1 MHLLIAIIN
10 NPDQVIDILDEFYKV
25 DVKGSTV
32 MDSTGMAHIMANH
45 VPFFSRFAEF
55 GKDPSCNKTIFVVI
69 DSEKSRDK
77 AIDAIE
83 RIVGDLN
90 KPDTGI
96 VITLP
101 IDFCKGLVK
110 IERDEPLR

>member
-1 MHLLIAIIN
+1 MNLLIAIIN
-10 NPDQVIDILDEFYKV
+10 DPDRVIDILDEFYEV
-25 DVKGSTV
+25 DIKGATV
-32 MDSTGMAHIMANH
+32 MESKGMAHIMADH

-55 GKDPSCNKTIFVVI
+55 GKDPAQNKTIFVVI
-69 DSEKSRDK
+69 DSDESRKK

-96 VITLP
+96 VMTLP

-110 IERDEPLR
+110 TEGDESLR

>member
-10 NPDQVIDILDEFYKV
+10 NPDYVIDILDEFYKV
-25 DVKGSTV
+25 DVRGATV
-32 MDSTGMAHIMANH
+32 MDSKGMAHIIADH
-45 VPFFSRFAEF
+45 IPFFARFAEF
-55 GKDPSCNKTIFVVI
+55 GKDPSFNKTIFVVI
-69 DSEKSRDK
+69 DSDESRKK

-96 VITLP
+96 VMTIP

-110 IERDEPLR
+110 TEGDELLR